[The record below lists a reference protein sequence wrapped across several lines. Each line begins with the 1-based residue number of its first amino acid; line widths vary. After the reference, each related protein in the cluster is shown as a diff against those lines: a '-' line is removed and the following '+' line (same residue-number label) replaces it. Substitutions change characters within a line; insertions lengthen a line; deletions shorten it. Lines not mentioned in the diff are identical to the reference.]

1 VKLRIV
7 VLGYIVRGPLGG
19 MTWWQLHYLMG
30 LARLGHD
37 VYFLEDSDEYPS
49 CYNPQHDTVAADP
62 AYGLRFAERELGR
75 AGFGARWAFYD
86 AHTDT
91 WHGPAATRILPV
103 CASADLLLDLCGVN
117 PLRGWVLEIPCRVL
131 IDGDPAFTQI
141 RHMTEPA
148 TRARA
153 AAHTAYFTLGEN
165 IGRPGCQI
173 PDDGF
178 PWRPTRQPVVLDAV
192 RVAPPSRDGAFRTVM
207 LWSSYAPRTFGDR
220 RFGMKADSFAPY
232 LDLPARLPAR
242 FELAVGSPDAP
253 RELLCAH
260 GWDIV
265 DPRIPS
271 CDVATYEAYIAASK
285 AEFTVAKHGYVISHS
300 GWFSERT
307 AAFLATG
314 RPALVQDTG
323 FTEWLAA
330 DAGIVA
336 FDCLDAAIAGAEDIE
351 RRYELHCRRA
361 RDMAEAYF
369 DARPILS
376 TLIDEA
382 MVATPT
388 VRKNLP
394 GEGPRKTV
402 A

>member
-1 VKLRIV
+1 
-7 VLGYIVRGPLGG
+7 
-19 MTWWQLHYLMG
+19 
-30 LARLGHD
+30 
-37 VYFLEDSDEYPS
+37 
-49 CYNPQHDTVAADP
+49 
-62 AYGLRFAERELGR
+62 
-75 AGFGARWAFYD
+75 
-86 AHTDT
+86 
-91 WHGPAATRILPV
+91 
-103 CASADLLLDLCGVN
+103 
-117 PLRGWVLEIPCRVL
+117 
-131 IDGDPAFTQI
+131 
-141 RHMTEPA
+141 
-148 TRARA
+148 
-153 AAHTAYFTLGEN
+153 
-165 IGRPGCQI
+165 
-173 PDDGF
+173 
-178 PWRPTRQPVVLDAV
+178 
-192 RVAPPSRDGAFRTVM
+192 M
-207 LWSSYAPRTFGDR
+207 LWSSYALRTFGDR

-232 LDLPARLPAR
+232 LDLPGRLPAR

-253 RELLCAH
+253 RDLLRAH

-394 GEGPRKTV
+394 GEEPRKTV